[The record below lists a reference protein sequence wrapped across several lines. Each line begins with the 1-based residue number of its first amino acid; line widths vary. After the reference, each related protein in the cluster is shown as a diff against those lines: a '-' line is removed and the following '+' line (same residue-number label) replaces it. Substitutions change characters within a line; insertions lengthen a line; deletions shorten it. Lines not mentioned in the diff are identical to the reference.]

1 MSDKL
6 EAILEIEWEM
16 FSTTQNEGGKAS
28 CQENREQF
36 TVMRSAQFSV
46 WDEASLESYL
56 DDLRSARSD
65 GRNLMTEK
73 YAYMMESTAPEEF
86 ERIRHLLPP
95 VSAEKEALVVSLVR
109 QTVKWAEEYQRK
121 YPKLASLGRPIHR
134 SYDSPWVTSAET
146 YHRGELLTYSE
157 RTLKCLY
164 RLYTENA
171 AKGRNLDEDVIRE
184 TAYLTGYESLEEAE
198 NSI

>member
-6 EAILEIEWEM
+6 EAILEIECEM

-95 VSAEKEALVVSLVR
+95 VSAEKEALVASLVR
-109 QTVKWAEEYQRK
+109 QTVEWAEEYQRK
-121 YPKLASLGRPIHR
+121 YPKLASLGRPIHK
-134 SYDSPWVTSAET
+134 SSDSPWVTSAET

-157 RTLKCLY
+157 RTLKHLDRLY
-164 RLYTENA
+164 RENA
-171 AKGRNLDEDVIRE
+171 AQGRNLYEDVIRE
-184 TAYLTGYESLEEAE
+184 TAYLAGYESLEEAE